1 MKTTLKNY
9 MAFSFNISDI
19 NISTTTLIDT
29 SILIPKNYNYNI
41 KIVYI
46 VLYLVCLENNYI
58 KQNQDH

>member
-29 SILIPKNYNYNI
+29 SILIPKNLNYNI

-46 VLYLVCLENNYI
+46 VLYLVCL
-58 KQNQDH
+58 